1 MSIERLGHT
10 TSEILRAT
18 PFVAL
23 TPKERWAKLNLM
35 ILTGAGGT
43 GRNEVDGFLARKKT
57 IRDVNLLVV
66 EQQMQPDG
74 RSRNGPLGPVLSS
87 SFRNVSLFESYY
99 DS

>member
-35 ILTGAGGT
+35 ILTGAGGA
-43 GRNEVDGFLARKKT
+43 GQNEVDGFLARQRAT
-57 IRDVNLLVV
+57 RDAKLLAV
-66 EQQMQPDG
+66 EQQIQTND

-87 SFRNVSLFESYY
+87 SFRNISLFESYY

>member
-35 ILTGAGGT
+35 ILTGGGGT
-43 GRNEVDGFLARKKT
+43 GRNEVDGFLARKRT
-57 IRDVNLLVV
+57 IRDVNLLAV
-66 EQQMQPDG
+66 EQVPAG

-87 SFRNVSLFESYY
+87 SFRNISLFESYY